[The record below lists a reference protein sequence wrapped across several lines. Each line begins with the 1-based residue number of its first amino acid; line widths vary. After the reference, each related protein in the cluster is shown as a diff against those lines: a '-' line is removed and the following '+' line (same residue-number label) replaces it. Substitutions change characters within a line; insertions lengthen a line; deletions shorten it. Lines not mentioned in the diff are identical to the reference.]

1 MDIYRETQKV
11 VSNVKMKPN
20 RGIIWSNLVNDAS
33 AVAAVAANT
42 TPWLITYG
50 PDGTTYA
57 TPMGLPEDPEPYLI
71 PIRMWGVSFDSR
83 FSSAFGVS

>member
-11 VSNVKMKPN
+11 VSNEEMKPN
-20 RGIIWSNLVNDAS
+20 RGIIWSNLVDNPS
-33 AVAAVAANT
+33 LVPAVTTST

-57 TPMGLPEDPEPYLI
+57 TPIGLPEDPEPYLI